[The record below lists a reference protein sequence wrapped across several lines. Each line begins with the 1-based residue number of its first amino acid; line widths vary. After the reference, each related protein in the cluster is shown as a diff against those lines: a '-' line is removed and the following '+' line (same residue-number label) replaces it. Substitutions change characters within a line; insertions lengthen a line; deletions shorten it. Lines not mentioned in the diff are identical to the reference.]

1 MAAIEKD
8 KFIITD
14 QKYNSG
20 FTIDEYN
27 GKISIVNARQAD
39 DGRAWVEWCY
49 PQKRKDGENVPHTKA
64 LPWKILLGAD
74 RAEAV
79 RSLKSLLAI
88 VSDVPSEGDYTQ
100 SAPPATESDNI
111 PF

>member
-1 MAAIEKD
+1 MPAIDND
-8 KFIITD
+8 KFIVTD

-39 DGRAWVEWCY
+39 DGRTWIEWCF
-49 PQKRKDGENVPHTKA
+49 PQKRKDGENVPGDKA
-64 LPWKILLGAD
+64 LPWKILLGKN
-74 RAEAV
+74 REEAIKTWETV
-79 RSLKSLLAI
+79 RNMLRGENEGNDYNS
-88 VSDVPSEGDYTQ
+88 VPVTDDK
-100 SAPPATESDNI
+100 DNFI